1 MPEAREVFE
10 MVRRQ
15 TEPAVHVWWE
25 EQERRQRRVA
35 RNRKIGAIS
44 LSAALAVAVA
54 LFVLDGSDATDQRR
68 ETNQVAGRTGAIPS
82 ERGIYLFDLETRQAT
97 RVADIVS
104 LKPTITVSPDGTTV
118 AYQAMGAA
126 GQEVIYLANVDGT
139 HVRALKE
146 TAATGEPI
154 GPRFSPDGSQIVFQA
169 KGSGPRVGNLFLI
182 DVGTGQTTQLTHLK
196 QLASGLFFMGPSFS
210 PDGETVLFQRP
221 EANYI
226 DQPTNFR
233 NQSWGVW
240 AVPATGGRP
249 ELVLRNAVGARLSP
263 DGRRILY
270 FKVPPGE
277 GPVSADMWLADADG
291 TDAQR
296 LLRGNLQTL
305 SAEWSPDGTKI
316 AYARMG
322 GRSGTYV
329 LDVTTGETSK
339 VLDDAYFPE
348 WVDDHTLIVGPP
360 AQ

>member
-1 MPEAREVFE
+1 
-10 MVRRQ
+10 
-15 TEPAVHVWWE
+15 
-25 EQERRQRRVA
+25 
-35 RNRKIGAIS
+35 
-44 LSAALAVAVA
+44 
-54 LFVLDGSDATDQRR
+54 
-68 ETNQVAGRTGAIPS
+68 
-82 ERGIYLFDLETRQAT
+82 
-97 RVADIVS
+97 
-104 LKPTITVSPDGTTV
+104 
-118 AYQAMGAA
+118 
-126 GQEVIYLANVDGT
+126 
-139 HVRALKE
+139 
-146 TAATGEPI
+146 
-154 GPRFSPDGSQIVFQA
+154 
-169 KGSGPRVGNLFLI
+169 
-182 DVGTGQTTQLTHLK
+182 
-196 QLASGLFFMGPSFS
+196 MGPSFS

-240 AVPATGGRP
+240 AVPVTGGRP
-249 ELVLRNAVGARLSP
+249 ELVLRDAVGARLSP
-263 DGRRILY
+263 DGRRIVY
-270 FKVPPGE
+270 FKVSPGE
-277 GPVSADMWLADADG
+277 DPVAADMWLADADG

-296 LLRGNLQTL
+296 LVRGNLQTL